1 MHLGVTAFKIRI
13 GIERGAAMSRAGD
26 VNEVRIM
33 RLDEAVEMNVDEIL
47 PRRRTPVPEQPWL
60 DLLCFERLSQQGV
73 FEQVNLAD
81 TEIVGCA
88 PITVHLVEHLWRERT
103 VRKRSLKFALPVG
116 GNRGRQGHIESE
128 LCRIGLGKALA

>member
-1 MHLGVTAFKIRI
+1 MHFGITAFKVGV
-13 GIERGAAMSRAGD
+13 GIERGAAMSGAGD

-33 RLDEAVEMNVDEIL
+33 RLDEAVEMNVDEVL
-47 PRRRTPVPEQPWL
+47 PWRRAPVPEQPWL
-60 DLLCFERLSQQGV
+60 DLLRFERLSQQGV
-73 FEQVNLAD
+73 FEEVNLAD

-88 PITVHLVEHLWRERT
+88 PIAVHLVEHVWRQRT